1 MKANHL
7 NTSPWAKGKL
17 FSVRFFEKKKSINKR
32 RNRLINKT

>member
-17 FSVRFFEKKKSINKR
+17 FSVRFFEKKNP
-32 RNRLINKT
+32 LIKDATD

>member
-17 FSVRFFEKKKSINKR
+17 FSFRFFEKKKNP
-32 RNRLINKT
+32 LIKDATD